1 MLIEDME
8 LSLFPL
14 VAGLVLLAVSGEALL
29 RGAVTS
35 ALILRVPPL
44 IIGLTIIAL
53 GTSAPELT
61 VSVQAALVGQTDIAI
76 GNVIG
81 SNIANIL
88 LVMGTMAVLSPFVVS
103 EASVSRDGRFMLLV
117 SALLVGLAYY
127 GVISLFIGT
136 LLLAVLVIYTV
147 YLYRSSS
154 DAAHSAEAA
163 SSAEENA
170 LPGGLWVA
178 IPALLI
184 GLVGIVWGADLMVM
198 GATQLARDFGISE
211 AVIALSIVAI
221 GTSLPEL
228 AVAIIASLRGQAG
241 LAVGNIIGSNIS
253 NILLIL
259 GGTSLVAPLPIVGEL
274 AQRDVWVMLGVA
286 VLGVCFMASKRRM
299 SRLEGAVCVALY
311 VGYIGLIFAV

>member
-8 LSLFPL
+8 SSLFPL

-88 LVMGTMAVLSPFVVS
+88 LVMGTMAVLIPFVVS

-286 VLGVCFMASKRRM
+286 VLGVYFMASKRRM

-311 VGYIGLIFAV
+311 VGYIGFIFAV

>member
-8 LSLFPL
+8 SSLFPL

-127 GVISLFIGT
+127 GVISLFIGS
-136 LLLAVLVIYTV
+136 LLLAALVIYTV
-147 YLYRSSS
+147 YLYRSSN

-178 IPALLI
+178 IPTLLA

-228 AVAIIASLRGQAG
+228 AVAIFASLRGQAG

-286 VLGVCFMASKRRM
+286 VLGVYFMASKRRM

-311 VGYIGLIFAV
+311 VGYIGFIFAV

>member
-35 ALILRVPPL
+35 ALTLRVPPL

-136 LLLAVLVIYTV
+136 LLLALLVIYTV
-147 YLYRSSS
+147 YLYRSLS

-178 IPALLI
+178 IPTLLAS
-184 GLVGIVWGADLMVM
+184 LVGIVWGADLMVM

-286 VLGVCFMASKRRM
+286 VLGVYFMASKPRM

-311 VGYIGLIFAV
+311 VGYIGFIFAV